1 MNTITPQQNSAPTF
15 GMAVNFT
22 PRGKKIFQRVFKE
35 NQKLGDEFIRQQSD
49 NKTSNITVTGSSVF
63 VDIDG
68 KKWKVLGSIF
78 SQCQGRKPFEE
89 MLFTRQKAIWG
100 KTVFKTIIHEV
111 EEPLAF
117 RYGGKGRKLAIAED
131 IANFQ
136 AEKYNNKKPSI
147 IDRLTGVLRIN

>member
-1 MNTITPQQNSAPTF
+1 M
-15 GMAVNFT
+15 
-22 PRGKKIFQRVFKE
+22 
-35 NQKLGDEFIRQQSD
+35 
-49 NKTSNITVTGSSVF
+49 
-63 VDIDG
+63 
-68 KKWKVLGSIF
+68 
-78 SQCQGRKPFEE
+78 
-89 MLFTRQKAIWG
+89 FTRQKAIWG

-147 IDRLTGVLRIN
+147 IDRLAGVLRIN